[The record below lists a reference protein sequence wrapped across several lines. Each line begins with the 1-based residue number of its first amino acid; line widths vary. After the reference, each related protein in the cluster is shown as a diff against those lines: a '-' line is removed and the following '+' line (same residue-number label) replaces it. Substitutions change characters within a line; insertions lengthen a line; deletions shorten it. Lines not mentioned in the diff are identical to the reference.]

1 MTPARAGGY
10 VCSRCVFFRGETIS
24 KVELPDNSFN
34 KRFESEFP
42 GVSDGGVS

>member
-1 MTPARAGGY
+1 MTPGLAAMY
-10 VCSRCVFFRGETIS
+10 VFLRGETIS
-24 KVELPDNSFN
+24 KVALPDNSFN